1 MNAIIIDDN
10 EKAANELKR
19 QLKDYPDIQVVGMAQ
34 NSFDGLALADDK
46 RPDVIFLDV
55 EMPGITGLDFLD
67 RVPWVKE
74 GRCRIVM
81 FTAHD
86 KYALPAMR
94 KQAFDVL
101 LKPIDPDELAGVVA
115 RLRAQKKNDV
125 AKEEKKVKKEKDS
138 ADKLILWTNSVD
150 FKLVK
155 KSDIGI
161 IQHNADQ
168 RCWEA
173 IVANYPKPMRMKR
186 NVKAEDLTDLG
197 KEFVQ
202 VNQKYI
208 INMSYLIEVVDNRC
222 SFFPPFEKI
231 DYVTVGRMF
240 RKKLTDKFLNL

>member
-1 MNAIIIDDN
+1 
-10 EKAANELKR
+10 
-19 QLKDYPDIQVVGMAQ
+19 
-34 NSFDGLALADDK
+34 
-46 RPDVIFLDV
+46 
-55 EMPGITGLDFLD
+55 
-67 RVPWVKE
+67 
-74 GRCRIVM
+74 
-81 FTAHD
+81 
-86 KYALPAMR
+86 MR